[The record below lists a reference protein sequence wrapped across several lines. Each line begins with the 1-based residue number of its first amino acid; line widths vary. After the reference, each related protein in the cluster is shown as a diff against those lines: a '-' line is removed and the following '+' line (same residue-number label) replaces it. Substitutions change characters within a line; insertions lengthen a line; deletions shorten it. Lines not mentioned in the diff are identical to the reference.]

1 MKNKDC
7 PSLLMIKVNKHMHN
21 KYFYFEVFFIS
32 TSQIKLHTILLLLS
46 NELHE
51 ESFQKNPGGTH
62 A

>member
-1 MKNKDC
+1 
-7 PSLLMIKVNKHMHN
+7 MIKVNKHMHN